1 VFDYPAAVHLG
12 TPCFTLSCPVVITPD
27 DYSYL
32 STLLRTKSG
41 LALGPGK
48 EYLLESRLPPVA
60 KAYGFGSVNELVS
73 ILRAGPHQELIK
85 AVCDAMATGET
96 FFFRDTVP
104 FEIMRT
110 TILPELAERCR
121 RGGRAL
127 RIWSS
132 AASTGQEAYSI
143 AMLIAEMGVQLSGVR
158 IELVAT
164 DFSSQ
169 ALNRAR
175 RGVFTQIEVQR
186 GLPERYLRQFFIN
199 TPEGFRLSDDIR
211 RRVAFKELNLL
222 ESFRSLGQFDIVL
235 CRNVLIYFDTMTKKD
250 VLDRLSSALVP
261 GGYLFLGA
269 TETAFGLTER
279 LVRIPDIP
287 TSLHVR
293 RDDAEVAEQRLR
305 ANTQAVFV
313 A

>member
-1 VFDYPAAVHLG
+1 
-12 TPCFTLSCPVVITPD
+12 VISPE
-27 DYSYL
+27 DYSYI

-48 EYLLESRLPPVA
+48 EYLLESRLPAVA
-60 KAYGFGSVNELVS
+60 KAYGFGSVNELIV

-110 TILPELAERCR
+110 TILPEVAERCR

-127 RIWSS
+127 RIWRS

-143 AMLIAEMGVQLSGVR
+143 AMLIAEMGVQLAGVR
-158 IELVAT
+158 IDLIAT

-175 RGVFTQIEVQR
+175 RGLFTQIEVQR
-186 GLPERYLRQFFIN
+186 GLPDRYLRQFF
-199 TPEGFRLSDDIR
+199 TSTADGFRLSDDIR
-211 RRVAFKELNLL
+211 KRVSFKELNLL

-250 VLDRLSSALVP
+250 VLDRLSSALTP

-293 RDDAEVAEQRLR
+293 RDDVEIAEQRLR
-305 ANTQAVFV
+305 ANAQAVFV

>member
-1 VFDYPAAVHLG
+1 
-12 TPCFTLSCPVVITPD
+12 VITSE

-32 STLLRTKSG
+32 STLLRTRSG

-60 KAYGFGSVNELVS
+60 KAFGFSSVIELVAT
-73 ILRAGPHQELIK
+73 LRAGPHRDLVK
-85 AVCDAMATGET
+85 AVCDAMTTGET
-96 FFFRDTVP
+96 FFFRDTIP
-104 FEIMRT
+104 FDLLRT
-110 TILPELAERCR
+110 TILPELADRCR
-121 RGGRAL
+121 RAGRSL

-143 AMLIAEMGVQLSGVR
+143 AMLLSDMGVQMSGVNV
-158 IELVAT
+158 ELVAT
-164 DFSSQ
+164 DFATH

-175 RGVFTQIEVQR
+175 RGLFTQIEVQR

-199 TPEGFRLSDDIR
+199 TPDGYRLADDVR
-211 RRVAFKELNLL
+211 RRVAFRELNLL
-222 ESFRSLGQFDIVL
+222 ESFRSLGQFDIVM
-235 CRNVLIYFDTMTKKD
+235 CRNVLIYFDTTTKKD
-250 VLDRLSSALVP
+250 VLERLASSLMP

-269 TETAFGLTER
+269 TETAFGLTDR
-279 LVRIPDIP
+279 LVRLPDIP

-293 RDDAEVAEQRLR
+293 REDFEVIEERLR
-305 ANTQAVFV
+305 VGTLATSV

>member
-1 VFDYPAAVHLG
+1 M
-12 TPCFTLSCPVVITPD
+12 ITSD

-32 STLLRTKSG
+32 SALLRTKSG

-60 KAYGFGSVNELVS
+60 KAYGFSSVNEMVAT
-73 ILRAGPHQELIK
+73 LRSGPHQELIK
-85 AVCDAMATGET
+85 AVCDAMTTGET
-96 FFFRDTVP
+96 FFFRDTIP
-104 FEIMRT
+104 FDLLRT
-110 TILPELAERCR
+110 TILPDLADRCR
-121 RGGRAL
+121 RAGRAL

-132 AASTGQEAYSI
+132 AASTGQEAYSV
-143 AMLIAEMGVQLSGVR
+143 AMLLADMGVQMSGVR
-158 IELVAT
+158 VDLVAT
-164 DFSSQ
+164 DFASH

-175 RGVFTQIEVQR
+175 RALFTQIEVQR
-186 GLPERYLRQFFIN
+186 GLPERFLRQFFIS
-199 TPEGFRLSDDIR
+199 TPDGYRLADDIR
-211 RRVAFKELNLL
+211 RRVAFRELNLL
-222 ESFRSLGQFDIVL
+222 ESFRSLGQFDVIL

-250 VLDRLSSALVP
+250 VLDRLGASLTP

-279 LVRIPDIP
+279 VVRIPDIP

-293 RDDAEVAEQRLR
+293 REDFEIAEERLR
-305 ANTQAVFV
+305 LGTPAVSV